1 MQEEPNNESPSL
13 DELEHLENAEPQKTL
28 SRRKRGVAPV
38 VGMPCESGYKHVG
51 DDCVTANIEF
61 E

>member
-38 VGMPCESGYKHVG
+38 VGMTTLQARSLAVAGAPFTEL
-51 DDCVTANIEF
+51 
-61 E
+61 